1 MFKVDED
8 NGETRR
14 REWRSDGWAEG
25 GEVKRWEGEEEAEVE
40 VEEAE
45 VCESDLDETWTS
57 EVKPGE
63 NDKMMMKY
71 SLCSVPTLSSDI

>member
-1 MFKVDED
+1 M
-8 NGETRR
+8 
-14 REWRSDGWAEG
+14 
-25 GEVKRWEGEEEAEVE
+25 EEEV
-40 VEEAE
+40 E

-57 EVKPGE
+57 EGKPGE